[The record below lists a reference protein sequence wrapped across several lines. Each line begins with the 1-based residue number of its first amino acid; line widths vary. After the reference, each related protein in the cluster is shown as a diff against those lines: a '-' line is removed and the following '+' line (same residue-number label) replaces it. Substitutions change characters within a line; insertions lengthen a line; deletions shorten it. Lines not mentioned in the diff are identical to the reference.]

1 MCFRFQR
8 TIRPGLVLKGTK
20 AKMQRTQSRSKHNV
34 RRAGRKSRKGGGGLK
49 SRKNRASRSGKRFSE
64 GPNKSLKG
72 FTRELPD
79 VVNGPKNHTG
89 KVTLG
94 LLVAAILIPVAM
106 FVWWANH
113 SPAMGLLDLVT
124 LAILCL
130 YTFLVMST
138 ISIIVQWGLGTL
150 DLPERFMRWLG
161 PATVGVIASLV
172 LYVVK
177 HAK

>member
-1 MCFRFQR
+1 ME
-8 TIRPGLVLKGTK
+8 
-20 AKMQRTQSRSKHNV
+20 RTQLRNKHNIRGGGQKSRS
-34 RRAGRKSRKGGGGLK
+34 GGGGLK
-49 SRKNRASRSGKRFSE
+49 SRRSRTKPLRSGKQLHD
-64 GPNKSLKG
+64 GPEKPLRG
-72 FTRELPD
+72 FKRLPPD
-79 VVNGPKNHTG
+79 VVDIPKNNHTE
-89 KVTLG
+89 KVTIG
-94 LLVAAILIPVAM
+94 LLVASILIPVTL

-113 SPAMGLLDLVT
+113 SPAMGLPDLVT

-130 YTFLVMST
+130 YTFLVIST

-172 LYVVK
+172 LYVVN